1 MCFVTRLA
9 CQVCKAKD
17 KYLFHPC
24 ASLLETE
31 VNLADQ
37 APLPQGKHFHCPELE
52 WPLPEEPEGTSHHI
66 CDFCLRNG
74 VLYYQRT
81 VAIEQDTVF
90 NERHHELLYHPTREG
105 SAEEAED
112 PDFEEVGDQEAGV
125 KGVGVDD
132 EDSDYEDVDA
142 EENGVQEVGVQK
154 ASIKGVGIPVV
165 DAKEAGVKKHG
176 GVMNLYLKG
185 GYQEVF
191 VKGLGAN
198 EVGIQKIWVKGVGI
212 QEIFIKGDGVKE
224 VDIGKDGHKGAE
236 PETTNTPHVPKAPRL
251 FPHASEIKGRFP
263 PNWDEVNPR
272 FKALIVRRYCRDKDE
287 LQQSGVNHWY
297 PVDKDKSFENH
308 WQPRL
313 ADEPYREL
321 TLWIP
326 CCTICKKPSFTP
338 DGGIDGVEFEPS
350 AIFWKWL
357 CRLQGEKMIAT
368 RLRTGFI
375 HKPCETCVNLE
386 FELRQKVSDYVGACG
401 NIEAWAVWN
410 WLMMRGTGW
419 VDFWNHE
426 STNVGLPDA
435 EPYPQ
440 KYFMRL
446 MAEGWKAK
454 SGLPW
459 EDTVELDP
467 PVSCTVAMNVH
478 ETPLLRL
485 SQWNKLAGV
494 VGRPDP
500 VAPEPPPA
508 PAPAPAPA
516 PTPAPAPAPAPAG
529 ANAMPA
535 ASTRKR
541 SGKLTVRVRTR
552 RQWTMWQAGTLPDV
566 PGWLDWYGKKRYLT
580 VTGAMIDEQGRAVKA
595 INRARASPRPQQDA
609 VVSQTPLLNE
619 HTAGIVQ
626 QQAGGLNQMPVVN
639 GDPAGDA
646 TPSRKRRVSDAASN
660 AEAKRVC
667 FENATP
673 NGYAS
678 PPKSGTHGDSPHP
691 NNEKASARQ
700 SSSSLEKDDDDLFGD
715 RQFMD
720 SVAES
725 AASPSEPEAQDPSEG
740 VFTSC
745 AHGFYHLNNGMS
757 PRDRWSL
764 DLGVKGD
771 EEDV

>member
-31 VNLADQ
+31 VNPENEG
-37 APLPQGKHFHCPELE
+37 PLPQRKRFHCPELA

-90 NERHHELLYHPTREG
+90 NERHHKLLYPPTRGG
-105 SAEEAED
+105 SAEEPED
-112 PDFEEVGDQEAGV
+112 PDSEEVSDRGAGV
-125 KGVGVDD
+125 KGVGANDNG

-142 EENGVQEVGVQK
+142 EEDGVQK
-154 ASIKGVGIPVV
+154 ASIKGVGIPVM

-176 GVMNLYLKG
+176 GVMNLYLKE

-198 EVGIQKIWVKGVGI
+198 EAGIQKIWVKGVGI
-212 QEIFIKGDGVKE
+212 QEIFIKGDGAKE
-224 VDIGKDGHKGAE
+224 VDIGKGRRTGTK
-236 PETTNTPHVPKAPRL
+236 PEATNTSHVPKAPRL

-272 FKALIVRRYCRDKDE
+272 FKALIVHRYCRDKDE
-287 LQQSGVNHWY
+287 LQQSAVNHWY
-297 PVDKDKSFENH
+297 SVDKDKSFENH

-326 CCTICKKPSFTP
+326 CCTICKKPSFTA
-338 DGGIDGVEFEPS
+338 DGGIDAIEFEPS

-368 RLRTGFI
+368 RLNTGFV

-386 FELRQKVSDYVGACG
+386 LELRCKVSDYLGACG

-410 WLMMRGTGW
+410 WLMVRGTGW
-419 VDFWNHE
+419 VGFWNHE
-426 STNVGLPDA
+426 STNIGLPDA

-446 MAEGWKAK
+446 MAEGWKAR

-459 EDTVELDP
+459 EDTVDLNP

-500 VAPEPPPA
+500 VFQPLAPPPTPAQRSPPPPVPA

-516 PTPAPAPAPAPAG
+516 PT
-529 ANAMPA
+529 NVMPA
-535 ASTRKR
+535 ASKKKR
-541 SGKLTVRVRTR
+541 SGKLIMRAHNW
-552 RQWTMWQAGTLPDV
+552 RQWTRWQAGTLPDID
-566 PGWLDWYGKKRYLT
+566 GYLDRSGKKRYIT
-580 VTGAMIDEQGRAVKA
+580 VVGAIVGENGRAVKA
-595 INRARASPRPQQDA
+595 INRARALPEPQQEA
-609 VVSQTPLLNE
+609 VVSQVPLLNE
-619 HTAGIVQ
+619 HTAGAVQ
-626 QQAGGLNQMPVVN
+626 QQEGGLNQTPAVK
-639 GDPAGDA
+639 GDPAA
-646 TPSRKRRVSDAASN
+646 TATSSRKRRVSDAASN
-660 AEAKRVC
+660 AAAKRVR
-667 FENATP
+667 FENASQ

-678 PPKSGTHGDSPHP
+678 PPKSGTYGDSPHP
-691 NNEKASARQ
+691 TNEKASASQ
-700 SSSSLEKDDDDLFGD
+700 SSNGLEEDADDLFGD

-720 SVAES
+720 GVAES
-725 AASPSEPEAQDPSEG
+725 AADQSQSEAHDPSEG
-740 VFTSC
+740 IFTSC

-757 PRDRWSL
+757 PRDMWRL
-764 DLGVKGD
+764 DLGVKDD
-771 EEDV
+771 EEEG

>member
-24 ASLLETE
+24 VSLLETE
-31 VNLADQ
+31 VNPADQ
-37 APLPQGKHFHCPELE
+37 GPLPQGKHFHCPELE

-90 NERHHELLYHPTREG
+90 NERHHELLYHSTRES
-105 SAEEAED
+105 SAEEVED

-125 KGVGVDD
+125 KGVGAND
-132 EDSDYEDVDA
+132 EDSDYEYVDT
-142 EENGVQEVGVQK
+142 EEDAVQEVGVQK

-176 GVMNLYLKG
+176 GIMNLYLKG

-198 EVGIQKIWVKGVGI
+198 EVGIQKIWVKGAGI

-224 VDIGKDGHKGAE
+224 VDVGKDGRMGAE
-236 PETTNTPHVPKAPRL
+236 PETTNAPHVPKAPRL

-326 CCTICKKPSFTP
+326 CCTICKKPSFTAHG
-338 DGGIDGVEFEPS
+338 DIDGVEFEPS

-375 HKPCETCVNLE
+375 HKPCETCVDLE
-386 FELRQKVSDYVGACG
+386 FELRQKVSDYLGICG

-440 KYFMRL
+440 KYFMQL

-459 EDTVELDP
+459 EDTVDLDP

-478 ETPLLRL
+478 GTPLLRL

-500 VAPEPPPA
+500 VFQAPAPPPA
-508 PAPAPAPA
+508 PAPAPALA
-516 PTPAPAPAPAPAG
+516 LAPAPAPAE
-529 ANAMPA
+529 ANVMPA

-541 SGKLTVRVRTR
+541 SEKLTVRVRNR
-552 RQWTMWQAGTLPDV
+552 RQWTMWQAGTLPNV
-566 PGWLDWYGKKRYLT
+566 AGWLDWSGKKRYIT

-595 INRARASPRPQQDA
+595 INRVHAPPRPQQET

-619 HTAGIVQ
+619 HTAGAVQ
-626 QQAGGLNQMPVVN
+626 QQEGGLNQMPVVN
-639 GDPAGDA
+639 GDLAGAA

-660 AEAKRVC
+660 AEAKRVR
-667 FENATP
+667 FENASP
-673 NGYAS
+673 NGYVS
-678 PPKSGTHGDSPHP
+678 PPKSGTYCDSPYP
-691 NNEKASARQ
+691 TNEKASASQ
-700 SSSSLEKDDDDLFGD
+700 SSSSLEENDDDLFGD

-720 SVAES
+720 GVAES
-725 AASPSEPEAQDPSEG
+725 VTSPSQPEGRDPSEG
-740 VFTSC
+740 IFTSC

-764 DLGVKGD
+764 DLGVKDD
-771 EEDV
+771 EEEN

>member
-31 VNLADQ
+31 VNPADQ
-37 APLPQGKHFHCPELE
+37 GPLPQGKHFYCPELE

-81 VAIEQDTVF
+81 VAIQQDTVF
-90 NERHHELLYHPTREG
+90 NERHHELLYNLTREG
-105 SAEEAED
+105 SAEDAED
-112 PDFEEVGDQEAGV
+112 PNFEEADDQEAGA
-125 KGVGVDD
+125 KGVGANE
-132 EDSDYEDVDA
+132 EDSDYEDVNA
-142 EENGVQEVGVQK
+142 EQVGVKK
-154 ASIKGVGIPVV
+154 ASIKGVAIPVV

-176 GVMNLYLKG
+176 GVMNLYLNG
-185 GYQEVF
+185 VYQEVF

-198 EVGIQKIWVKGVGI
+198 EVGVQKIWVKGVGI

-224 VDIGKDGHKGAE
+224 VGIGKDGRTGAE
-236 PETTNTPHVPKAPRL
+236 PETTSAPHVPKAPRL

-272 FKALIVRRYCRDKDE
+272 FKAFIVRMYCRDKDE
-287 LQQSGVNHWY
+287 LQQSGANHWY

-326 CCTICKKPSFTP
+326 CCTICKKPSFTA

-350 AIFWKWL
+350 AIFWRWL

-386 FELRQKVSDYVGACG
+386 FELRQKVSDYLGACET
-401 NIEAWAVWN
+401 IEAWAVWN

-459 EDTVELDP
+459 EDTVDLDP

-478 ETPLLRL
+478 EAPLLRL

-500 VAPEPPPA
+500 VFQPPAPEPA
-508 PAPAPAPA
+508 L
-516 PTPAPAPAPAPAG
+516 APAPAG
-529 ANAMPA
+529 AHVMPA
-535 ASTRKR
+535 ASTRKHPE
-541 SGKLTVRVRTR
+541 KLTVRVRNR
-552 RQWTMWQAGTLPDV
+552 RQWTMLQAGTLADSH
-566 PGWLDWYGKKRYLT
+566 GWLDWCGKKRYIT
-580 VTGAMIDEQGRAVKA
+580 VMGAMIDEQGRAVKA
-595 INRARASPRPQQDA
+595 INRAPDPPSPQQKA
-609 VVSQTPLLNE
+609 VVSQTILLNE
-619 HTAGIVQ
+619 HSAGPVQ
-626 QQAGGLNQMPVVN
+626 QQEGGLNQKPVVN
-639 GDPAGDA
+639 GDPAGAA
-646 TPSRKRRVSDAASN
+646 TSSRKRRASNGASN
-660 AEAKRVC
+660 AEAKRVR
-667 FENATP
+667 FENASP

-678 PPKSGTHGDSPHP
+678 PPKSGTYGDSPHP
-691 NNEKASARQ
+691 IKEKATASQA
-700 SSSSLEKDDDDLFGD
+700 SSGIEEDGGDLFGD

-720 SVAES
+720 GVAES
-725 AASPSEPEAQDPSEG
+725 VASPSQPATQDPSEG
-740 VFTSC
+740 IFTSC
-745 AHGFYHLNNGMS
+745 VHGFYHLNNGMS
-757 PRDRWSL
+757 PQDRWSL
-764 DLGVKGD
+764 DLGVKDD
-771 EEDV
+771 EEEG